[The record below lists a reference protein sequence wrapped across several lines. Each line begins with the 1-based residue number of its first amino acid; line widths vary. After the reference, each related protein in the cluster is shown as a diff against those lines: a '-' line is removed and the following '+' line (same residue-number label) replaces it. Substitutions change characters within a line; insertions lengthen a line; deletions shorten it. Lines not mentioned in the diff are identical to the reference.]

1 MHSMRFFNT
10 IIFLGLC
17 LIQGF
22 MFADLTSEEA
32 KQEWLK
38 KVKENNFHLKQ
49 ARKNLRVGI
58 KVLKND
64 LDVPVSNDAKK
75 LIKWTVEEYFHW
87 LQEHKKLYS

>member
-1 MHSMRFFNT
+1 MRILNK
-10 IIFLGLC
+10 IIFLGLF
-17 LIQGF
+17 LIQGYL
-22 MFADLTSEEA
+22 FADKTNSEEM

-64 LDVPVSNDAKK
+64 LDVPVSGDAKK
-75 LIKWTVEEYFHW
+75 LIKWALEEYFYY